1 VLNLWAKPGEEHSR
15 GEESLTFA
23 KAPLPTVLRFGV
35 FELDLEAGELR
46 KAGTRLRVQKQPF
59 EILRVLVQRPGE
71 IVTREEIRAEIWS
84 ADTFVD
90 FDNSLNTSINK
101 LRDVLG
107 DTSSSPRFIE
117 TVPRRGYRFIAPVT
131 SNELLA
137 SPPPLPSPPSL
148 ASPTPVSQTAHRMN
162 WKMLTAALAVLLLLL
177 TGLLWHM
184 RRSHSP
190 LEKGTIVLGGFINRT
205 GDSVFDGAL
214 KQGLTVQLEQSPQ
227 LRVLPE
233 EQVQDTLRMM
243 GRPDTVELTPDI
255 TREVCQRNGAAVAL
269 NGSISAIGSRYD
281 LILRAV
287 DCVSDALLG
296 SVETQAPDKNHVL
309 DAVSKLASGMR
320 GKLGESL
327 SSLRQYNTPLV
338 SATTPSMAA
347 LRCYSQGVEAEA
359 KDFDYRASL
368 SWFQKAIELDPQF
381 AMAYWALGDAYG
393 DIGESNAAK
402 LYVQKAF
409 ELREPVSQ
417 RERWLIEGGYYYY
430 AIGDLTKARR
440 SFELMAKVYPDSQYA
455 HNSVADLAETLGEYD
470 IGLREYLQALHLPPR
485 SSFLYRDVA
494 NTYLV
499 MDRVDDAIAE
509 VQNAHAAGLDGNLA
523 GLNYSIAFYRD
534 DRLEMARQV
543 ASVAGKPGIEDLVLA
558 LEADTAAYFGQVEK
572 ARGLSERAAKSAERA
587 GQKESS
593 AQYYAAF
600 AVREGLFGNRDQALQ
615 QAMNA
620 GRYPGGRDLDYGI
633 ALAVTYSRDLNR
645 AQALTS
651 EVASKFPEDTIVQCD
666 YLPTLRARLELMHSR
681 PQQALDALVPA
692 AACELNLPAYSYYNW
707 PNLYPVYVR
716 GESYLAAHRGA
727 EAAAEFQKILAH
739 RGLVLNEPIGAL
751 ARLQLGRAYVLS
763 GDTAK
768 ARASYEQF
776 LTLWKEADPNI
787 PTLKQ
792 AKAEYA
798 SLTGSGVR

>member
-1 VLNLWAKPGEEHSR
+1 M
-15 GEESLTFA
+15 TFP
-23 KAPLPTVLRFGV
+23 KAALPTVLRFGV

-46 KAGTRLRVQKQPF
+46 KAGARLRVQKQPL
-59 EILRVLVQRPGE
+59 EILRLLVQRPGE
-71 IVTREEIRAEIWS
+71 IVSREELRAEIWS

-137 SPPPLPSPPSL
+137 SPSPLLSPPPLPSPPPLAPSL
-148 ASPTPVSQTAHRMN
+148 PISQTARRVS
-162 WKMLTAALAVLLLLL
+162 WKILTSVLALLLLLL

-184 RRSHSP
+184 HRSHSP

-205 GDSVFDGAL
+205 GDSVFDGTL
-214 KQGLTVQLEQSPQ
+214 KQGLTVQLEQSPH

-243 GRPDTVELTPDI
+243 GRADTVELTSDV

-269 NGSISAIGSRYD
+269 NGSISMIGSRYD

-287 DCVSDALLG
+287 DCGSDALLA
-296 SVETQAPDKNHVL
+296 SAETQSPDKNHVL
-309 DAVSKLASGMR
+309 DAVSKLASDMR
-320 GKLGESL
+320 EKLGESL

-347 LRCYSQGVEAEA
+347 LRCYTQGVEAEA
-359 KDFDYRASL
+359 KDFDYKASL
-368 SWFQKAIELDPQF
+368 SWFQKAIELDPHF

-393 DIGESNAAK
+393 NIGESNTAK

-417 RERWLIEGGYYYY
+417 REKWLIEGGYYYY
-430 AIGDLTKARR
+430 ATGDLTKARR

-455 HNSVADLAETLGEYD
+455 HNSVADVAETLGEYD
-470 IGLREYLQALHLPPR
+470 LGLSEYLQALHLPPR

-494 NTYLV
+494 DTYLV
-499 MDRVDDAIAE
+499 MDRVDDALAE

-523 GLNYSIAFYRD
+523 GINYSIAFYRD

-543 ASVAGKPGIEDLVLA
+543 ASVSGKPGIEDLLLA
-558 LEADTAAYFGQVEK
+558 LDADTAAYFGHLEK
-572 ARGLSERAAKSAERA
+572 AGGLSQHAAESAERA

-593 AQYYAAF
+593 AQYYAAL
-600 AVREGLFGNRDQALQ
+600 AVREGLFGNPDRALQ

-620 GRYPGGRDLDYGI
+620 GRYSGGRDLDFGI

-651 EVASKFPEDTIVQCD
+651 EVANRFPEDTIVQCN
-666 YLPTLRARLELMHSR
+666 YLPTLRARLELMRSK
-681 PQQALDALVPA
+681 PQQALDALVSATP
-692 AACELNLPAYSYYNW
+692 CDLNLPSYSYYNW

-716 GESYLAAHRGA
+716 GEAYLAAHRGA
-727 EAAAEFQKILAH
+727 EAAAEFQKVLAH

-763 GDTAK
+763 GDTVK
-768 ARASYEQF
+768 GRASYEQF
-776 LTLWKEADPNI
+776 LTLWKDADPDI

-798 SLTGSGVR
+798 SLLQR

>member
-1 VLNLWAKPGEEHSR
+1 
-15 GEESLTFA
+15 
-23 KAPLPTVLRFGV
+23 
-35 FELDLEAGELR
+35 
-46 KAGTRLRVQKQPF
+46 
-59 EILRVLVQRPGE
+59 
-71 IVTREEIRAEIWS
+71 
-84 ADTFVD
+84 
-90 FDNSLNTSINK
+90 
-101 LRDVLG
+101 
-107 DTSSSPRFIE
+107 
-117 TVPRRGYRFIAPVT
+117 
-131 SNELLA
+131 
-137 SPPPLPSPPSL
+137 
-148 ASPTPVSQTAHRMN
+148 M
-162 WKMLTAALAVLLLLL
+162 
-177 TGLLWHM
+177 
-184 RRSHSP
+184 
-190 LEKGTIVLGGFINRT
+190 EKGTIVLGGFINRT
-205 GDSVFDGAL
+205 GDSVFDGTL

-243 GRPDTVELTPDI
+243 GRPDTVELTSDV

-269 NGSISAIGSRYD
+269 NGSISVIGGRYD

-287 DCVSDALLG
+287 DCGSDALLG
-296 SVETQAPDKNHVL
+296 SVETQSTDKNHVL
-309 DAVSKLASGMR
+309 DAVSKLASDMR

-327 SSLRQYNTPLV
+327 GSLRQYNTPLV

-347 LRCYSQGVEAEA
+347 LRCYTQGVEAEA
-359 KDFDYRASL
+359 KDFDYKASL
-368 SWFQKAIELDPQF
+368 SWFQKAIELDPHF

-393 DIGESNAAK
+393 NIGESNTAK

-417 RERWLIEGGYYYY
+417 REKWLIEGGYYYY
-430 AIGDLTKARR
+430 AIGDITKARR

-455 HNSVADLAETLGEYD
+455 HNSVAEMAETLGEYEV
-470 IGLREYLQALHLPPR
+470 GLREYLQALHLPPR

-499 MDRVDDAIAE
+499 MDRVEDALAE
-509 VQNAHAAGLDGNLA
+509 VKNAHAAGLDGNLA
-523 GLNYSIAFYRD
+523 ALNYSIAFYRD

-543 ASVAGKPGIEDLVLA
+543 ASVAGKPGIEDPVLA
-558 LEADTAAYFGQVEK
+558 LDADTAAYFGQLEK

-587 GQKESS
+587 EQKESS
-593 AQYYAAF
+593 AQYYAAY
-600 AVREGLFGNRDQALQ
+600 AVREGLFGNPDWALQ

-620 GRYPGGRDLDYGI
+620 GRYSGGRDLDYGI
-633 ALAVTYSRDLNR
+633 ALAVTYSRDVNR

-651 EVASKFPEDTIVQCD
+651 EVATRFPEDTIVQCD
-666 YLPTLRARLELMHSR
+666 YLPTLRARLELMRLR
-681 PQQALDALVPA
+681 PQQALDALVSA
-692 AACELNLPAYSYYNW
+692 TACDLNLPAYSYYNW

-768 ARASYEQF
+768 GRASYEQF
-776 LTLWKEADPNI
+776 LTLWKDADPNI

-798 SLTGSGVR
+798 SLMQRGGGGAR

>member
-1 VLNLWAKPGEEHSR
+1 
-15 GEESLTFA
+15 LTFP
-23 KAPLPTVLRFGV
+23 KAALPTVLRFGV

-46 KAGTRLRVQKQPF
+46 KAGARLRVQKQPF

-71 IVTREEIRAEIWS
+71 IVTRDELRAEIWS

-131 SNELLA
+131 GNEPLA
-137 SPPPLPSPPSL
+137 SPPPVPSPPPHAPPPL
-148 ASPTPVSQTAHRMN
+148 ASSPPISRPARRAN
-162 WKMLTAALAVLLLLL
+162 WKILTPALVLLVLLA

-184 RRSHSP
+184 RRSHPP

-205 GDSVFDGAL
+205 GDSVFDGTL

-243 GRPDTVELTPDI
+243 GRQDTVELTPDV
-255 TREVCQRNGAAVAL
+255 TREVCQRNSAAVAL
-269 NGSISAIGSRYD
+269 NGSISMIGGRYD
-281 LILRAV
+281 LTLRAV
-287 DCVSDALLG
+287 DCGSDALLG
-296 SVETQAPDKNHVL
+296 SAETQSPDKNHVL

-320 GKLGESL
+320 EKLGESL
-327 SSLRQYNTPLV
+327 SSLSQYNTPLV

-359 KDFDYRASL
+359 KDFDYKVSL
-368 SWFQKAIELDPQF
+368 SWFQKAIELDPHF

-393 DIGESNAAK
+393 NIGESNTAK

-417 RERWLIEGGYYYY
+417 REKWLIEGGYYYY
-430 AIGDLTKARR
+430 AIGDITKARR

-455 HNSVADLAETLGEYD
+455 HNSVAEMAETLGEYD
-470 IGLREYLQALHLPPR
+470 TGLREYLQALHLPPR

-499 MDRVDDAIAE
+499 MDRVDDALAE

-523 GLNYSIAFYRD
+523 GINYSIAFYRD
-534 DRLEMARQV
+534 DPREMARQV
-543 ASVAGKPGIEDLVLA
+543 ASVAGKPGIEDQVLA
-558 LEADTAAYFGQVEK
+558 LEADTAAYFGQLET
-572 ARGLSERAAKSAERA
+572 ARGLSERAAESAERA

-600 AVREGLFGNRDQALQ
+600 AVREGLFGNPDRALQ

-620 GRYPGGRDLDYGI
+620 GRYSGGRDLDYGI

-651 EVASKFPEDTIVQCD
+651 AVASRFPEDTIVQCN
-666 YLPTLRARLELMHSR
+666 YLPTLRARLELMRLR
-681 PQQALDALVPA
+681 PQQALDALVSA
-692 AACELNLPAYSYYNW
+692 TACDLNLPAYSYYNW

-716 GESYLAAHRGA
+716 GEAYLAAHRGA
-727 EAAAEFQKILAH
+727 EAAAEFQKIVAH

-751 ARLQLGRAYVLS
+751 TRLQLGRAYVLS
-763 GDTAK
+763 GDTVK
-768 ARASYEQF
+768 GRASYEQF
-776 LTLWKEADPNI
+776 LALWKDADPDI

-798 SLTGSGVR
+798 SLQKGIGGGAR